1 MMRGNRPRRPE
12 ESGLQEGFIP
22 RVGQV
27 IHQEGDRLELADP
40 MAMTRMHGLL
50 FALVLELD
58 QMVAHG
64 R

>member
-1 MMRGNRPRRPE
+1 M
-12 ESGLQEGFIP
+12 P

-40 MAMTRMHGLL
+40 TVMTRMHDLL
-50 FALVLELD
+50 VALVLELD
-58 QMVAHG
+58 QAVAHA